1 MKQLKVTLTGHV
13 THWASRS
20 FVIEVPDDVNIET
33 LDQQALETLADKAKV
48 GWEFDAEGFVQATDH
63 SVEELDSNADLS
75 VIPFVETALI
85 QASSEPENQQ
95 GGRL

>member
-20 FVIEVPDDVNIET
+20 FVIEVPDDVNVET
-33 LDQQALETLADKAKV
+33 LDQQALETLADEAKV

-63 SVEELDSNADLS
+63 SIEELHSTVELP
-75 VIPFVETALI
+75 VIPFVETAVFQESDALGKLR
-85 QASSEPENQQ
+85 AED
-95 GGRL
+95 

>member
-33 LDQQALETLADKAKV
+33 LDQQALETLADEAKV
-48 GWEFDAEGFVQATDH
+48 GWEFDAEGFVQATDY
-63 SVEELDSNADLS
+63 SIEELQTTVELP
-75 VIPFVETALI
+75 VIPFVETAVFQESDALGKLR
-85 QASSEPENQQ
+85 AED
-95 GGRL
+95 